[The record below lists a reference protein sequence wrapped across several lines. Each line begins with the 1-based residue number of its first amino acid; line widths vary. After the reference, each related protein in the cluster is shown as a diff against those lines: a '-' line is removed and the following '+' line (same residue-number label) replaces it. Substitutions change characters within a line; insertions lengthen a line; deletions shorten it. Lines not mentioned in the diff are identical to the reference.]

1 MATLSDLASPAE
13 LDAALAGPGLV
24 VLDIY
29 TQACVICRRVE
40 PMVAAVAYGSG
51 GAVRAH
57 KVDAERLVDFAVK
70 HNIQGVPTLL
80 LFRNGRL
87 IDRRSGF
94 LTASALREWIGAQP
108 KGDA

>member
-1 MATLSDLASPAE
+1 MATLSDLTSPAE
-13 LDAALAGPGLV
+13 LDAALAAPGLV
-24 VLDIY
+24 MLDIY

-40 PMVAAVAYGSG
+40 PMVAAVADGSG
-51 GAVRAH
+51 GAMRAH

-80 LFRNGRL
+80 LFRDGRL
-87 IDRRSGF
+87 VDRRSGF
-94 LTASALREWIGAQP
+94 LTANALREWIGAQP